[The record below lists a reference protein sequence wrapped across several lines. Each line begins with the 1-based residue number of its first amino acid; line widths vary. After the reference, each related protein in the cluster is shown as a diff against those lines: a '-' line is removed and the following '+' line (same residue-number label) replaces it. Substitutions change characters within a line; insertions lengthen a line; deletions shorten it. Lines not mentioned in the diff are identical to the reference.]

1 MTKVQ
6 RILRSAELLERFRR
20 LYVNNE
26 LRRKQIARAFGVEW
40 KVLWKVARR
49 QGWPRRR
56 PGPKRR
62 WVSDETEMNG
72 R

>member
-56 PGPKRR
+56 PGPKRKYTGG
-62 WVSDETEMNG
+62 EG
-72 R
+72 